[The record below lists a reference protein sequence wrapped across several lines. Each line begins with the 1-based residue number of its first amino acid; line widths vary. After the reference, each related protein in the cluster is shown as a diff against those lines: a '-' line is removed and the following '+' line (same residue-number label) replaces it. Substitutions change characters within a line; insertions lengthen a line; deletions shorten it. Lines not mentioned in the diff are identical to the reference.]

1 MKENKRQRQ
10 LSRDLDDEEISQY
23 LEDER
28 IAILLQNKEFVQELR
43 RNKHFMQT
51 LELDQTKA
59 QAGYALIFCYDVIL
73 YDNEIKL
80 LR

>member
-10 LSRDLDDEEISQY
+10 LFRDFDNQETAQY

-43 RNKHFMQT
+43 RNKNFIQT
-51 LELDQTKA
+51 LNLDQNTA
-59 QAGYALIFCYDVIL
+59 RALYVIFF
-73 YDNEIKL
+73 
-80 LR
+80 